1 MKKVVSC
8 FVNGYYY
15 NQFLVMYKS
24 YIYYGNTVQFRV
36 YDWDRNNPLTQQGID
51 YLKAIGVE
59 VVRVDVGDWDKRVYS
74 YQYGFKWK
82 GLIESDATYE
92 ILVDADTLFLDNI
105 EELFQQI
112 QVYDFIVVPEMH
124 RNIDDEAIRV
134 GDLFNIGFFVVNH
147 RAKDYLRESV
157 EMLKADKTRL
167 EMESLCE
174 ILKGKDSV
182 YELPW
187 EQYMNLWQNH
197 KGVKKSLVI
206 EEGKPKIILEDGRS
220 MKFYHFTT
228 MIDPYKDS
236 LINRLNVEEK
246 TAVRMWVKRHNNPA
260 VFIYEY
266 FKNAEEFNTL
276 KETIESW
283 KV

>member
-1 MKKVVSC
+1 
-8 FVNGYYY
+8 
-15 NQFLVMYKS
+15 
-24 YIYYGNTVQFRV
+24 
-36 YDWDRNNPLTQQGID
+36 
-51 YLKAIGVE
+51 
-59 VVRVDVGDWDKRVYS
+59 
-74 YQYGFKWK
+74 
-82 GLIESDATYE
+82 
-92 ILVDADTLFLDNI
+92 
-105 EELFQQI
+105 
-112 QVYDFIVVPEMH
+112 
-124 RNIDDEAIRV
+124 
-134 GDLFNIGFFVVNH
+134 
-147 RAKDYLRESV
+147 
-157 EMLKADKTRL
+157 MLKADKTRL

-187 EQYMNLWQNH
+187 EQYMHLWQNH

>member
-1 MKKVVSC
+1 MIKVVSC
-8 FVNGYYY
+8 FINSYYY

-36 YDWDRNNPLTQQGID
+36 YDWDRKNPLTQEKLD
-51 YLKAIGVE
+51 YLKSIGIE
-59 VVRVDVGDWDKRVYS
+59 VVRVDIEDWDSRVY
-74 YQYGFKWK
+74 YLQYGFKWK

-105 EELFQQI
+105 EGLFDQI
-112 QVYDFIVVPEMH
+112 SNYDFMVVPEMH
-124 RNIDDEAIRV
+124 RSIDGTAIRL
-134 GDLFNIGFFVVNH
+134 GYLFNIGFFVVNH
-147 RAKDYLRESV
+147 KAKHYLKDSV
-157 EMLKADKTRL
+157 EMLKKDSTRL

-174 ILKGKDSV
+174 IMKDKDSV
-182 YELPW
+182 FELQW
-187 EQYMNLWQNH
+187 EEYMHLWQNH
-197 KGVKKSLVI
+197 KAVKKSLVI

-236 LINRLNVEEK
+236 LINRLNVEPK
-246 TAVRMWVKRHNNPA
+246 TAVRMWVKRHSSP
-260 VFIYEY
+260 VIFIYEY
-266 FKNAEEFNTL
+266 FRNSEEFNTL